1 LPPADS
7 RYGRRN
13 CWGRRDRMTLLDLEA
28 LRRAHVTDVRL
39 VPGSAITLRGRY
51 QQKKPEW
58 RPRHE
63 LAFPERAVQS

>member
-1 LPPADS
+1 
-7 RYGRRN
+7 
-13 CWGRRDRMTLLDLEA
+13 MTLLDLEA

-39 VPGSAITLRGRY
+39 VPGSVITLRGRY